1 KYQPKDSEDESRAT
15 IAIEQERQAR
25 LAAEKAEKERQ
36 ARLAAEK
43 AEKERQARLAAEK
56 AEKERQARLAAEKA
70 EKERIAA
77 QKQKEIN
84 RLSWEHIRYT
94 AQLASSPTRPRAES
108 IVQHP
113 NPLHGSP
120 YMIPKTT
127 SGESSV
133 RKSLASTLPSERRDD
148 SPSPDRASPPRS
160 ITSAHAFSSS

>member
-1 KYQPKDSEDESRAT
+1 IKLEQEEKEWLEQRRKYQPKDSEDESRAT
-15 IAIEQERQAR
+15 IAIEQ
-25 LAAEKAEKERQ
+25 ERQ

-148 SPSPDRASPPRS
+148 SP
-160 ITSAHAFSSS
+160 